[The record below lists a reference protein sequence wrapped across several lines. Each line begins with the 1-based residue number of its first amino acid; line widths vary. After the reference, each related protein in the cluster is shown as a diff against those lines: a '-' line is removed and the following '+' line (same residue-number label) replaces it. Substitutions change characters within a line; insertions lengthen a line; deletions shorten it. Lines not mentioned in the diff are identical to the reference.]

1 MKSGWSAPAKRMI
14 PQILQLRAGRFLTSC
29 EEALGFSLRKVREG
43 FCVNKLSGEVVN
55 V

>member
-14 PQILQLRAGRFLTSC
+14 PQILQLRAARFPTSC
-29 EEALGFSLRKVREG
+29 EEAFGVFVAKGEGG
-43 FCVNKLSGEVVN
+43 FCLNKLSGEVVN